1 VATKSTKPRR
11 RTGGDDTHGISLRPR
26 DREVL
31 EAAAA
36 VFARKGYAAATV
48 QDVAEELGIL
58 KGSLYY
64 YIRTKEDL
72 LFRIIME
79 VHAESD
85 ALLEEVKNQQW
96 ASPLAEIQEYVRS
109 QTHFNLRNLVKI
121 SIYYNDL
128 DQLSDE
134 RRAAVLARRKVH
146 EDFIRDLIRQ
156 AQLAGEADDTRDAKL
171 IAYSVFAVIIWP
183 YRWYRP
189 RGLFKAE
196 DIVSACVDFI
206 TFGVAKR

>member
-1 VATKSTKPRR
+1 VATRTTNPRR
-11 RTGGDDTHGISLRPR
+11 RNRADDTDGISPRPR

-31 EAAAA
+31 DAAAA

-72 LFRIIME
+72 LFRLLME

-85 ALLEEVKNQQW
+85 ALLEELKAKQW
-96 ASPLAEIQEYVRS
+96 SSPLAELQEYVRS
-109 QTHFNLRNLVKI
+109 QTHYNLRNLVKI

-128 DQLSDE
+128 DQLSNE
-134 RRAAVLARRKVH
+134 RRAVVLARRKVH
-146 EDFIRDLIRQ
+146 EDFITDLIRE
-156 AQLAGEADDTRDAKL
+156 AQRAGEAEDKRDAKL
-171 IAYSVFAVIIWP
+171 MAYSVFAAIIWP

-196 DIVSACVDFI
+196 EIVNAGVDFV
-206 TFGVAKR
+206 TCGVSKR